1 MKKLFA
7 KIIGAVFGKAR
18 PAFPARAKP
27 VESVRIFEES
37 PGVWKF
43 QSGAQIWAR
52 YDSYEHARK
61 VAEEYNF
68 IKVEK

>member
-43 QSGAQIWAR
+43 QSGVQIWAR

-61 VAEEYNF
+61 AAEEYNF

>member
-7 KIIGAVFGKAR
+7 TTIGAVFGKAR
-18 PAFPARAKP
+18 HAFPACAKP

-43 QSGAQIWAR
+43 QSGAQTWGN
-52 YDSYEHARK
+52 YDTYERARK

-68 IKVEK
+68 IKTEK